1 MVDPPLQQSGP
12 RSGFTL
18 VELLVV
24 IAIIAMLVALLLPA
38 VQSAREAGRQTQCRN
53 NLKQIALTFHNFEA
67 ARGFFPGHG
76 GERMPRGIDFG
87 DERLLAPQ
95 LKNMQ
100 VTGNWMLQS
109 LHFMED
115 ARIADVLIR
124 AAKGTASQAEL
135 RQAVVTPVP
144 TLYCPTRREPLAYPL
159 TRRHRDAF
167 GDKGARTDYAIN
179 GGSSTPAGTAG
190 GDASGEIVTLA
201 HDGIWALGRKTTV
214 QKVID
219 GLSKTYL
226 VGEKAMD
233 TLRYTT
239 GDDHGDRAPIAGLT
253 DNFGAANSYVRFAAR
268 ETTRDVADNCSACHD
283 FGSAHPST
291 WSVAMADGSVRSLT
305 YDVDIL
311 MHRSMASINGEE
323 VIGN

>member
-1 MVDPPLQQSGP
+1 MLDLPLQRP
-12 RSGFTL
+12 RRLSGFTL

-67 ARGFFPGHG
+67 ARSFFPGHG

-87 DERLLAPQ
+87 DDRLLSQQ
-95 LKNMQ
+95 LKNMK

-115 ARIADVLIR
+115 GRIADVLIR
-124 AAKGTASQAEL
+124 AAKGTASQEEL
-135 RQAVVTPVP
+135 RQAVVTPIS

-159 TRRHRDAF
+159 TRRHRDTF
-167 GDKGARTDYAIN
+167 GEKGARTDYAIN
-179 GGSSTPAGTAG
+179 GGSSTPAGTTG
-190 GDASGEIVTLA
+190 GDASGEIISLA
-201 HDGIWALGRKTTV
+201 HDGIWALGRRTSIRKI
-214 QKVID
+214 ID

-268 ETTRDVADNCSACHD
+268 QTTRDVADNCSACHD

-291 WSVAMADGSVRSLT
+291 WSVAMADGSVRSMG
-305 YDVDIL
+305 YEMDIL
-311 MHRSMASINGEE
+311 LHRSMASINGEE
-323 VIGN
+323 VTGN